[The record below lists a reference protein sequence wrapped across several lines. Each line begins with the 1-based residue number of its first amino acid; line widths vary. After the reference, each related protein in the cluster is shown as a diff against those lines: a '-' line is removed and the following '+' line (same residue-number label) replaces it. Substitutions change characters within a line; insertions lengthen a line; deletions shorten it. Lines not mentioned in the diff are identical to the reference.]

1 MASERQ
7 IAANRGN
14 ARNSTGPRS
23 AAGKKRASRN
33 AYRYGLTLSITSTA
47 TFAKQLDRL
56 AREIAGD
63 SKEPIV
69 LECARAVAQAELELV
84 RVRRAKVAVIERV
97 RAFGELDPPELF
109 HTVKQIARFFD
120 ALDRGVLILPKHIDA
135 SATMPS
141 REPDQSAETIRRV
154 LRELRTLDRYKR
166 RAIAQRDRAVLD
178 LMGRDTHHVKPLV
191 VIFQNEANFCA
202 GHQ

>member
-7 IAANRGN
+7 IAANRRN
-14 ARNSTGPRS
+14 ARKSSGPRS

-56 AREIAGD
+56 GREIAGD

-97 RAFGELDPPELF
+97 HAFGELNPPELS
-109 HTVKQIARFFD
+109 VKQIAHFFD

-141 REPDQSAETIRRV
+141 REPDRSAEAIRRV
-154 LRELRTLDRYKR
+154 LRELRALDRYER
-166 RAIAQRDRAVLD
+166 RAIAQRDRAALD
-178 LMGRDTHHVKPLV
+178 LMGRDVCR
-191 VIFQNEANFCA
+191 A
-202 GHQ
+202 